1 MSEKKMRKALFG
13 EFFQQKRRERKLTLR
28 EFCRKCGYDA
38 GNISKIERG
47 LFAPPA
53 SSEKLDEYALN
64 LGLKQG
70 STDWIE
76 FHDRASVCRGE
87 IPAEILNDRQLVEN
101 LPLIF
106 RTIKGK
112 KVSAAMLKELA
123 EEIRRL

>member
-1 MSEKKMRKALFG
+1 MSEKKKPKVLFG
-13 EFFQQKRRERKLTLR
+13 EFFQEKRRECGLTLR
-28 EFCRKCGYDA
+28 EFCRRYGYDA

-47 LFAPPA
+47 LMSPPG
-53 SSEKLDEYALN
+53 SSEKLEEYALN
-64 LGLKQG
+64 LGLKPG
-70 STDWIE
+70 RDDWIE

-87 IPAEILNDRQLVEN
+87 IPVEILNDAQLVEN

-106 RTIKGK
+106 RTIKGR